1 MMWSQ
6 TNKDDLASGFTW
18 GSTVAACP
26 ASRCR
31 ELTWGTLMGTA
42 VRVPSIWNTQTQLF
56 SRKLLEHQHRKHK
69 STNWSPAWS
78 RIQTSPA
85 SKSICSASSLTHNT
99 GSVCHMNSLIH
110 IVQWAHSAVVTN
122 TNHKGSCSYI
132 KPQHSCMLGNR
143 FINLNLRL
151 FCSDKSNRSS
161 GAGCNEKLRL
171 SELLRGW
178 SHETYNFIRRNLP
191 QEVVQFPASR

>member
-1 MMWSQ
+1 MVLPEVAQW
-6 TNKDDLASGFTW
+6 LLVLPAGA
-18 GSTVAACP
+18 GSWLEAPWWAQQWEFP
-26 ASRCR
+26 AS
-31 ELTWGTLMGTA
+31 ET
-42 VRVPSIWNTQTQLF
+42 
-56 SRKLLEHQHRKHK
+56 HK
-69 STNWSPAWS
+69 RSYSAGSSSSTNTESTNQ
-78 RIQTSPA
+78 QTDL

-161 GAGCNEKLRL
+161 GAGRNEKLRL